1 MDRIKSDKIM
11 GYVRTD
17 KQSKTFI
24 YKPNHPPYKVDGEVD
39 PIIIDASMTEEIR
52 GCIKVEIK
60 AVKDQIFKVASEVT
74 EEEISE
80 LVRLMTILMWATG
93 PSEWWEP
100 AMLQHHRM
108 GNQEKQL
115 VICYRRL
122 IMLRAI
128 EVLGDQYSPKP
139 IEVRVR
145 IKSEEIEDYVYQC
158 YENSQMERAE
168 IMVNIHMG
176 ARCMR

>member
-1 MDRIKSDKIM
+1 
-11 GYVRTD
+11 
-17 KQSKTFI
+17 
-24 YKPNHPPYKVDGEVD
+24 VDGEVR
-39 PIIIDASMTEEIR
+39 PIVIDASMTEEIR

-60 AVKDQIFKVASEVT
+60 AVEDQILKVASEVT

-108 GNQEKQL
+108 GNKEKQL